1 MPTRCGK
8 KKLRG
13 LYQLLPVPT
22 TAARATALTSDLRTV
37 EDSYEGTDGD
47 VTVSPERVRFKPS
60 ADVVFANFSGIRAR
74 RLSSIEIYGAI
85 VLLAA
90 VAMVVS
96 LVAAG
101 YRLGSPVAVGL
112 LAVTAVL
119 AEFQS
124 VQLTPSFELSV
135 GSLTIVFAAV
145 LFGPLAAV
153 VVGAAGLLIDLRRQD
168 SDQHLLRWMVWT
180 SSRALVSGA
189 AGLAAAAVVVGSED
203 ASLGKLLAAVA
214 AASAADVAGDLLL
227 SPLPAVIRGSASWRQ
242 LTATLIP
249 LQLSAIPL
257 HVPVLTLL
265 VYAYVHVSPWSVAFF
280 VAPAF
285 AAQRLFLLYR
295 HQRETA
301 EKLTAVNVQLERA
314 SLSFASALVTTLDAR
329 DRYTAGHSAAV
340 AIYSRDIAARMGLTL
355 EDQHLAHLCGLVHD
369 IGKVGLPPGLLEKTG
384 ALTLDER
391 RQMEEHPEIG
401 ERILSQVEDYADIAR
416 IVRHHHER
424 VDGHGYP
431 DGLRGEEIP
440 LLARIIAVADSY
452 NAMTSDRPYRDAMPS
467 RVARLRLAQA
477 VESHF
482 DTSVVA
488 AFEAILAGSPESY
501 RVANSSE
508 FAFETQQAK
517 SPERPVVPIAAV
529 AV

>member
-1 MPTRCGK
+1 
-8 KKLRG
+8 
-13 LYQLLPVPT
+13 
-22 TAARATALTSDLRTV
+22 
-37 EDSYEGTDGD
+37 

-60 ADVVFANFSGIRAR
+60 AEVAFANFR
-74 RLSSIEIYGAI
+74 RVQPRKLSSIEIYGAV

-90 VAMVVS
+90 VAMVVG
-96 LVAAG
+96 LVSFG
-101 YRLGSPVAVGL
+101 YRLGSPAAV
-112 LAVTAVL
+112 AVL
-119 AEFQS
+119 ALTALLAESQS
-124 VQLTPSFELSV
+124 VQLTPTFELSV
-135 GSLTIVFAAV
+135 GSLTIIFAAV
-145 LFGPLAAV
+145 LFGPIAAV
-153 VVGAAGLLIDLRRQD
+153 VVGAAGLLVDFWRRD
-168 SDQHLLRWMVWT
+168 ADQHLLRWMVWT
-180 SSRALVSGA
+180 SSRTLVAGA
-189 AGLAAAAVVVGSED
+189 AGLAAAAVVNGSGS
-203 ASLGKLLAAVA
+203 ASLGRLLAAVA

-227 SPLPAVIRGSASWRQ
+227 SPLPAVIRGNASWRQ
-242 LTATLIP
+242 LTATLVP

-257 HVPVLTLL
+257 HVPVITLL

-301 EKLTAVNVQLERA
+301 EELTAANIRLERA

-340 AIYSRDIAARMGLTL
+340 AIYSRDIAARMGLTP
-355 EDQHLAHLCGLVHD
+355 EEQHLAHLCGLVHD
-369 IGKVGLPPGLLEKTG
+369 IGKVGLPPGLLEKPG

-391 RQMEEHPEIG
+391 RQMEDHPVIG
-401 ERILSQVEDYADIAR
+401 ERILSQVEDYTEIAR

-431 DGLRGEEIP
+431 DGLRSDHIP

-477 VESHF
+477 VESQF

-488 AFEAILAGSPESY
+488 AFEAILAGSAESY
-501 RVANSSE
+501 RAANSSE
-508 FAFETQQAK
+508 FTFETQQAK
-517 SPERPVVPIAAV
+517 SPERLPVAIAAV